1 MLSKQK
7 IKRQINNITH
17 IAEMLYSTELVG
29 ASRLRRSQAR
39 LKEVSPYSD
48 VIEILLRDLLN
59 GIDREKLAEYPLLW
73 SPVEATRRLLMVVGG
88 ERGLCGG
95 YIASLVKMCEQF
107 VSNNPESDIVVYGS
121 RTGKTLLRR
130 GYNVIETYPL
140 NPLLTFD
147 NVEAISNNIQRRFL
161 NNGYREVDIIY
172 ISPQSA
178 LLSTPKETVL
188 LPLET
193 SYKDYKEAKNIE
205 EYIIEP
211 SAETIV
217 KTLVPMALTVRLY
230 RIFLEAVTSE
240 YSARRIAMHQA
251 YENAKKMLE
260 RLNIIYQK
268 LRQNEITTE
277 IIEVSSSK
285 MALEEGYHE

>member
-140 NPLLTFD
+140 NPLLTFH
-147 NVEAISNNIQRRFL
+147 NVEAISNDIQRRFL
-161 NNGYREVDIIY
+161 NNRYSEVDIIY

-285 MALEEGYHE
+285 MALEEGYNE

>member
-285 MALEEGYHE
+285 MALEEGYNE

>member
-39 LKEVSPYSD
+39 LKEVTPYSD
-48 VIEILLRDLLN
+48 VIEVLLRDLLN

-73 SPVEATRRLLMVVGG
+73 APVEAIRKLLIVIGG

-95 YIASLVKMCEQF
+95 YIGSLVKMCEQF
-107 VSNNPESDIVVYGS
+107 ASNNPESDIIVYGS
-121 RTGKTLLRR
+121 RTGKMLLRR
-130 GYNVIETYPL
+130 GYNIIESYPL

-147 NVEAISNNIQRRFL
+147 NIEAISNDIQKRFL
-161 NNGYREVDIIY
+161 NNRYREVDIIY

-178 LLSTPKETVL
+178 LLSIPKETVF
-188 LPLET
+188 LPLEI
-193 SYKDYKEAKNIE
+193 SYKGAKNIE

-211 SAETIV
+211 SAEIIV
-217 KTLVPMALTVRLY
+217 KSLIPMALTVRLY

-251 YENAKKMLE
+251 YENAKEMLE
-260 RLNIIYQK
+260 RLNITYQK